1 MKSRFVEFPSAG
13 QVVVREEEIDGSPL
27 VENEVIVRNLV
38 SLVSAGTELA
48 GLTGTEYNAKFP
60 LRPGYAAIGE
70 IIAKHDSVDDFA
82 VGDRVFYAGKHAS
95 IQRFRH
101 RQGHQWGTLYRA
113 PADLD
118 PEEAVFVCLAEIAYA
133 GVVATDPEVND
144 WVAVF
149 GLGLIGNLTAQLY
162 ALKGA
167 RVIGLDPVES
177 RVQVAHTVG
186 IETTLSVPGSE
197 QVEAIKTLTNG
208 QRARVTVDAVG
219 HSAVV
224 VTAAHAAADF
234 GEVVLLG
241 SPRVPYNA
249 DLTDLLA
256 DVHMRGLILRGAHQW
271 RIPAT
276 NARGIRHS
284 VESAVESL
292 FDLIRRRQLKVRE
305 LLSHKIQVDE
315 APEIYA
321 KLQSS
326 PETTWGVII
335 DWRSE

>member
-70 IIAKHDSVDDFA
+70 IIAKHETVDDFS

-101 RQGHQWGTLYRA
+101 RQGHQWGTLY
-113 PADLD
+113 PVPTDLK
-118 PEEAVFVCLAEIAYA
+118 PEDAVFVCLAEIAYA
-133 GVVATDPEVND
+133 GVIATDIEVGD

-167 RVIGLDPVES
+167 NVIGLDPVQS
-177 RVQVAHTVG
+177 RINVAHSVG
-186 IETTLSVPGSE
+186 IQTTLSVPPSE
-197 QVEAIKTLTNG
+197 QVAAIKALTADRG
-208 QRARVTVDAVG
+208 AQVGVDAVG

-224 VTAAHAAADF
+224 VTAAHATADF
-234 GEVVLLG
+234 GEVLLLG
-241 SPRVPYNA
+241 SPRVDYSAN
-249 DLTDLLA
+249 LTDLLA
-256 DVHMRGLILRGAHQW
+256 DVHMRGLVLRGAHQW

-276 NARGIRHS
+276 GARGVRHS
-284 VESAVESL
+284 VASALQVI
-292 FDLIRRRQLKVRE
+292 FGLISANKLKVSE
-305 LLSHKIQVDE
+305 LRSHRIDVSQ
-315 APEIYA
+315 APETYTL
-321 KLQSS
+321 LQSS

-335 DWRSE
+335 DWQV